1 MHAVSLTCDP
11 SALLIGL
18 NQIPTVRA
26 IVSLREGALA
36 VLKPEEQRRTFERL
50 ANVREIVFG
59 VQDGVLTTAGVLAG
73 RSGAVSG
80 RAEIILAALASTA
93 AGALSMGAGA
103 YLGTRAEIEVIRTE
117 MRRARVQA
125 RNQPYIVQ
133 ESLLDQLAKEGLS
146 REAGYRVVRLLS
158 SAPQALYSTAE
169 EKIYGLTGGS
179 FGNPIADGLLMGIAF
194 LVGALVPLLPFML
207 FSSVRTGLIA
217 GLAATALVLF
227 AVGYSIE
234 GRLAECWYPSIA
246 GARFLTIALGAA
258 ALGYVI
264 GLAIS
269 PLGAVAP

>member
-1 MHAVSLTCDP
+1 
-11 SALLIGL
+11 
-18 NQIPTVRA
+18 
-26 IVSLREGALA
+26 LA

-50 ANVREIVFG
+50 ASVREIVFG

-73 RSGAVSG
+73 LSGAVSVRG
-80 RAEIILAALASTA
+80 QIILAALASTA

-103 YLGTRAEIEVIRTE
+103 YLGTRAETEVIRTE
-117 MRRARVQA
+117 MRRAREHAQT
-125 RNQPYIVQ
+125 QPYVVQ
-133 ESLLDQLAKEGLS
+133 ESLLAQLAKEGLS

-179 FGNPIADGLLMGIAF
+179 FGNPVVDGLLMGIAF
-194 LVGALVPLLPFML
+194 LVGAVVPLLPFVL
-207 FSSVRTGLIA
+207 FTSVRNGLMA
-217 GLAATALVLF
+217 GLGTTALVLF
-227 AVGYSIE
+227 GVGYMVE
-234 GRLAECWYPSIA
+234 GRLAEHRHPSLA
-246 GARFLTIALGAA
+246 GARFLAIALGAA